1 MAGGSKGLKELWL
14 FTRQFPTGSGEV
26 FLETA
31 VPIWTDRFS
40 KVRVFHMFSG
50 EGKVSMPGGVHVEQ
64 PWQDPFA
71 TGGAGTL
78 IAELPLLLRVLGKR
92 REKGLPNATAI
103 SHARQLTQ
111 RYRAMQRV
119 FQEYYDPQRVV
130 LLSVWLE
137 DWSTLLGLLKEDD
150 PQVSFTSM
158 AHRTDLFGKN
168 GAPFYQRFQV
178 EAADRVLCIAEDG
191 LDTLAKR
198 YSESREKLKL
208 VRLGTADHGLGPWSP
223 SEELRLVSCS
233 YITPRKRVALIAEA
247 MLHVERP
254 VRWIHFGDGP
264 ERSAVEAIA
273 QRAPSHVRV
282 ELRGAKSNA
291 SVLEAYATEPFD
303 AFIHLSEHEGLPV
316 ALMEVASFGIPLLV
330 TDAGGV
336 KELVDA
342 RTGVLWPVD
351 ISPEQVAHWLDSAA
365 MNACMSPEFRLA
377 VRSAWQE
384 RFEAESAY
392 GQIAD
397 LLYGTG

>member
-1 MAGGSKGLKELWL
+1 MAGGSNKLKELWL

-31 VPIWTDRFS
+31 IPIWADCFS

-50 EGKVSMPGGVHVEQ
+50 EGQVTMPSGVQVEQ
-64 PWQDPFA
+64 PWKDPFA
-71 TGGAGTL
+71 TAGL
-78 IAELPLLLRVLGKR
+78 ASAIAELPLLLRILAKR
-92 REKGLPNATAI
+92 AGAGLPDAAAL

-111 RYRAMQRV
+111 RFRAMQRI
-119 FQEYYDPQRVV
+119 FREDYDPQRVV

-150 PQVSFTSM
+150 PRLSFTSM
-158 AHRTDLFGKN
+158 AHRTDLFGKD
-168 GAPFYQRFQV
+168 GAPSYQRFQV
-178 EAADRVLCIAEDG
+178 SAADRVLCIAEDG
-191 LDTLAKR
+191 LSTLAER
-198 YSESREKLKL
+198 YPERREKLKL
-208 VRLGTADHGLGPWSP
+208 VRLGTMDHGLAPWSQAP
-223 SEELRLVSCS
+223 ELRLVSCS

-264 ERSAVEAIA
+264 ERTAVEAIA

-291 SVLEAYATEPFD
+291 KVLEAYATEPFD
-303 AFIHLSEHEGLPV
+303 AFIHLSEHEGIPV

-336 KELVDA
+336 KELVDP

-351 ISPEQVAHWLDSAA
+351 ITPEQVAHWLDSAA
-365 MNACMSPEFRLA
+365 MNARMTTEFRVA

-392 GQIAD
+392 GHIAD
-397 LLYGTG
+397 MLYGTS